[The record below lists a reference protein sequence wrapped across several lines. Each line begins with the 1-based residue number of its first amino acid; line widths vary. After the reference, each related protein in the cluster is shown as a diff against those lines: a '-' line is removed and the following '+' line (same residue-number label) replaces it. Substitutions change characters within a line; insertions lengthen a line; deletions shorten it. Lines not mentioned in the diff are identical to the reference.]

1 MTWTQPFYVWVRTL
15 AVILFQIFNF
25 SSDVKSFIAK
35 LRLKY
40 LMKVLIILA
49 DDETSVYYLFYLC
62 IMC

>member
-1 MTWTQPFYVWVRTL
+1 MFGSCVRML

-25 SSDVKSFIAK
+25 SSDVESFIAK
-35 LRLKY
+35 LGLLNIY